1 MSHLFPEPADDSALR
16 MLDAQLMRQAG
27 MLAYNH
33 VFLLVAYLF
42 VIAIPLIFLLRH
54 GRGGAAG
61 NIVID

>member
-1 MSHLFPEPADDSALR
+1 MSDLFPEPAGGAALK

-42 VIAIPLIFLLRH
+42 VIAIPLVFLLKP
-54 GRGGAAG
+54 GRGGAARD
-61 NIVID
+61 IVID